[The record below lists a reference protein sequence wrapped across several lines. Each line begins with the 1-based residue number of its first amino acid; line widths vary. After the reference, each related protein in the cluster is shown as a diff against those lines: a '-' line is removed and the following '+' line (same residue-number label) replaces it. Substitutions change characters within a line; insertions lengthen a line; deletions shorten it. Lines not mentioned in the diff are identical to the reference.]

1 MRSSLRIY
9 KEDLQK
15 IICQRYG
22 KDRISSFLDFEYIE
36 DYDSML
42 ERMNDMMKFS
52 LEEVH
57 ILVYITMDQN
67 KDGLITPEDILSL
80 IGAKK

>member
-1 MRSSLRIY
+1 
-9 KEDLQK
+9 
-15 IICQRYG
+15 
-22 KDRISSFLDFEYIE
+22 
-36 DYDSML
+36 ML
-42 ERMNDMMKFS
+42 ERMNDMMKFT